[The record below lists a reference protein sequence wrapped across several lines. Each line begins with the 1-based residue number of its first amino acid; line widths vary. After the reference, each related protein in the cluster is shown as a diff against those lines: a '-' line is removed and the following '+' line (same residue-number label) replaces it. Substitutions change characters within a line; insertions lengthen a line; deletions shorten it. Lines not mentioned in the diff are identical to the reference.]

1 MENRTIMSI
10 HSIPILKSKLTLLN
24 IVLGKVYYTCVLSVG
39 GGPYSTVLAAFKQRY
54 SIIEDRM
61 IRAFA
66 IVIY

>member
-1 MENRTIMSI
+1 MENRTKMSL

-39 GGPYSTVLAAFKQRY
+39 GPCSTVLAAFKQIY